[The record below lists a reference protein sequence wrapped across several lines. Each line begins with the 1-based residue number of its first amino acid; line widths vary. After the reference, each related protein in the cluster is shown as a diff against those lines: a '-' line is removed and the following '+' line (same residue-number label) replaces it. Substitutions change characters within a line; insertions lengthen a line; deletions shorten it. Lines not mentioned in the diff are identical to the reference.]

1 MFAKFKHWSIDK
13 LNMESDTSIG
23 PGTSTSTGTGSH
35 LDAGLLFA
43 LAVSFNVSELELWL
57 KRSTKETVRKQDHL
71 INWDSLV
78 FKQTH
83 NTSSRTWD
91 SFRVGY

>member
-1 MFAKFKHWSIDK
+1 MMFAKFKHWSIDK

-57 KRSTKETVRKQDHL
+57 KKVLRLTKETVGKQDYL
-71 INWDSLV
+71 ISLGLFGV
-78 FKQTH
+78 QA
-83 NTSSRTWD
+83 NP
-91 SFRVGY
+91 